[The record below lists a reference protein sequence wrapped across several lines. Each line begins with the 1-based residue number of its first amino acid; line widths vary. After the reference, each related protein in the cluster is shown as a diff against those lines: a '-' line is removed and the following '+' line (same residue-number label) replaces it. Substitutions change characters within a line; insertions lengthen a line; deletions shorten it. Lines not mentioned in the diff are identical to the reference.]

1 MKKLAIITS
10 HPIQYN
16 APLFKKLAEVPYLE
30 LLVFYTWGIDGAKI
44 KYDPGFNQEI
54 KWDLPLLDGYNYQ
67 FCYNVSKKPGSHH
80 FSGIKTPKLISQ
92 IEEWGADII
101 WVWGWAFH
109 SHLAVLRHFKG
120 KTKILFRG
128 DSTLLDEAP
137 GFSIKKL
144 VRKVFLKWVY
154 SHVDKVFYVGTN
166 NKDYFLKFGLKKNQ
180 LVLAPHSVD
189 NGRFERLTGSGYQ
202 NLAAM
207 RESLEL
213 VEDDF
218 VLLFA
223 GKLETKKNPL
233 FLIHVIKLL
242 GDTKVKVVFVGNGHL
257 EAELKSLAPSQVK
270 FLNFQNQTTMP
281 IVYRLADLF
290 VLPSLGPGETWGLA
304 INEALACGTP
314 VAASI
319 YCGGSVDL
327 INFDNGF
334 LFDPKNGPEIFI
346 ENLKRF
352 RKQAKK
358 DFIPTF
364 KNHFSYD
371 RIIAAVKEN
380 LN

>member
-16 APLFKKLAEVPYLE
+16 APLFKKLEEESEVE
-30 LLVFYTWGIDGAKI
+30 LMVFYTWGKDGAKI
-44 KYDPGFNQEI
+44 KYDPGFNREI
-54 KWDLPLLDGYNYQ
+54 EWDLPLLEGYNYQ
-67 FCYNVSKKPGSHH
+67 FCINVSKEPGSHH

-120 KTKILFRG
+120 KTKIWFRG
-128 DSTLLDEAP
+128 DSTLLDEAL

-144 VRKVFLKWVY
+144 VRKLFLKWVY
-154 SHVDKVFYVGTN
+154 SHVDEVFYVGTN
-166 NKDYFLKFGLKKNQ
+166 NKNYFLKFGLKENQ

-189 NGRFERLTGSGYQ
+189 NARFERLTETGYQ
-202 NLAAM
+202 NLAEL

-223 GKLETKKNPL
+223 GKLEMVKNPQ
-233 FLIHVIKLL
+233 FLIYVIKLL

-257 EAELKSLAPSQVK
+257 EAELKSLAPPEVK
-270 FLNFQNQTTMP
+270 FLNFQNQTLMP

-290 VLPSLGPGETWGLA
+290 VLPSMSETWGLA
-304 INEALACGTP
+304 INESLASGIP

-327 INFDNGF
+327 INSDNGF

-346 ENLKRF
+346 EKLKQF
-352 RKQAKK
+352 RKQEKK
-358 DFIPTF
+358 DFIFTF
-364 KNHFSYD
+364 KDYFSYE
-371 RIIAAVKEN
+371 RIIEAVKEN